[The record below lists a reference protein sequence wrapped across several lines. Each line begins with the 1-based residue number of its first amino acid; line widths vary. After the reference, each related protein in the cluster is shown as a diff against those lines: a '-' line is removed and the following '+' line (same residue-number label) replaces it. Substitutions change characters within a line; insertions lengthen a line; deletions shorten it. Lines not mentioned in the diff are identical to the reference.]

1 MSIDPKNDRSCY
13 YERIMNGFINVEGY
27 CNIRGAAEKIVELE
41 ERNEQPVDCREA
53 FEKWML
59 EQRATKVN
67 MRPEGFYVVS
77 GIQQQWQIWQ
87 HLWKPEREIVLAK
100 NPTESNDGK
109 SDEK

>member
-53 FEKWML
+53 FEKWAKDEAGDL
-59 EQRATKVN
+59 CLNYSKHYNTYEEILNYLT
-67 MRPEGFYVVS
+67 PSVS
-77 GIQQQWQIWQ
+77 
-87 HLWKPEREIVLAK
+87 
-100 NPTESNDGK
+100 SY
-109 SDEK
+109 S